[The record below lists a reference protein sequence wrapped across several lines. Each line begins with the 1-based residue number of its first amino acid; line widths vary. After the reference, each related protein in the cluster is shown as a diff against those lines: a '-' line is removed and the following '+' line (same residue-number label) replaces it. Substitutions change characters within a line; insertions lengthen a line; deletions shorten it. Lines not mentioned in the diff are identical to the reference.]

1 MVNDQLSKVRGMLR
15 SISRELEGDGGV
27 VSTDGATRE
36 ELAAFIREAGAVTW
50 CLGMSIEGAIAQ
62 VMKPAVVAAR

>member
-1 MVNDQLSKVRGMLR
+1 MSEQFSKVRELLR
-15 SISRELEGDGGV
+15 AISKELEGDGGV

-50 CLGMSIEGAIAQ
+50 CLGMFNWRICAD
-62 VMKPAVVAAR
+62 